1 MTIELLA
8 IDGIGEVAV
17 GADLVHLIIDGL
29 RASNVEL
36 AEGDILVVTHK
47 VVSKAEGAMV
57 EIGED
62 DDAYRELVESEAAS
76 VLRRRGE
83 LMIAETRHGFVCAN
97 AGVDRSNVP
106 RGWAALLP
114 RDPDASAHALRTRLE
129 YETGVPCAVIIS
141 DTFGRAWRRGI
152 VDVAVGVSG
161 MPAVVDLR
169 GTQDSQGRILQVT
182 EVALADEVAAA
193 AELAMGK
200 AAEIPVVVVR
210 GVSYEPASGR
220 GTDLVR
226 DPSEDFFR

>member
-1 MTIELLA
+1 MTIELLS
-8 IDGIGEVAV
+8 ISGIGEVAV
-17 GADLVHLIIDGL
+17 GADLAHLITDGL

-210 GVSYEPASGR
+210 GVSYEPAAGL
-220 GTDLVR
+220 GIDLVR
-226 DPSEDFFR
+226 DPGEDFFR

>member
-1 MTIELLA
+1 VTIELLA

-57 EIGED
+57 EIGEGD
-62 DDAYRELVESEAAS
+62 NAYRELVESEAAS

-210 GVSYEPASGR
+210 GVSYEPAAGR

>member
-1 MTIELLA
+1 MTIELMPVA
-8 IDGIGEVAV
+8 GVGEVEV
-17 GADLVHLIIDGL
+17 GADLAGLVIDAL
-29 RASNVEL
+29 RASPVEL
-36 AEGDILVVTHK
+36 TNGDIVVVTHK
-47 VVSKAEGAMV
+47 VVSKAEGSMV

-62 DDAYRELVESEAAS
+62 EGAYHRLVESEAVS
-76 VLRRRGE
+76 VLRRRGD
-83 LMIAETRHGFVCAN
+83 LVIAETRHGFVCAN

-106 RGWAALLP
+106 LGWAALLP
-114 RDPDASAHALRTRLE
+114 RDPDASAHGLRTHLE
-129 YETGVPCAVIIS
+129 REFGVQCAVIVS

-152 VDVAVGVSG
+152 VDVAIGVSG

-169 GTQDSQGRILQVT
+169 GTRDSHGRTLEVT

-200 AAEIPVVVVR
+200 AGATPVVVVR
-210 GVSYEPASGR
+210 GVPYQPSAGR

>member
-1 MTIELLA
+1 VTIELLA

-114 RDPDASAHALRTRLE
+114 RNPDASAHALRTRLE

-210 GVSYEPASGR
+210 GVSYEPAEGR